1 MVGFTMKII
10 PLFIIAGSI
19 LLGGCDKVQNLTS
32 GAVKCDNEAAKKLVV
47 ESFSKVVSDAATE
60 RVKSLIENENI
71 TIDMGKLRS
80 KLQQVTFNVTNVRT
94 NNSDPN
100 SNKQYCVTEFIVK
113 LPEQLVK
120 DADAAREIYGESNVT
135 QSAVLADLSFEMNQL
150 KKDIDYLVQPTDS
163 GDKVFVTL
171 ENSEALAYFVRDIA
185 VDSLIKN
192 ARQNAV
198 EVAKQ
203 EALQAVADQEAT
215 AKEYQSVLVDEAKAK
230 VDAANENLNLVWN
243 ATTKEIR
250 DQLLDEQRIWLKKRE
265 LECKLESTNVDN
277 SEVARLNCEATMTNQ
292 RVNELRQKIYYLE

>member
-80 KLQQVTFNVTNVRT
+80 TLQQVTFNVTNVRT

-250 DQLLDEQRIWLKKRE
+250 EQLLDEQRIWLKKRE

>member
-1 MVGFTMKII
+1 MKII

-80 KLQQVTFNVTNVRT
+80 TLQQVTFNVTNVRT

-135 QSAVLADLSFEMNQL
+135 QSAVLADLAFEMNQL

-203 EALQAVADQEAT
+203 EALQAAADQEAT

>member
-1 MVGFTMKII
+1 MQQTTLLFCIISTSFLVGCEKLSFNSAKCNSEDTRKLVIELI
-10 PLFIIAGSI
+10 NKDI
-19 LLGGCDKVQNLTS
+19 DQLTS
-32 GAVKCDNEAAKKLVV
+32 EQVK
-47 ESFSKVVSDAATE
+47 T
-60 RVKSLIENENI
+60 LINTQNI
-71 TIDMGKLRS
+71 TLDMGKVRS
-80 KLQQVTFNVTNVRT
+80 TIKQFDITVNDVRT

-230 VDAANENLNLVWN
+230 VDTANENLNLVWN

>member
-1 MVGFTMKII
+1 MKII

-47 ESFSKVVSDAATE
+47 ESFSKIVSDAATE

-80 KLQQVTFNVTNVRT
+80 TLQQVTFNVTNVRT

-203 EALQAVADQEAT
+203 EALQAAADQEAT

>member
-10 PLFIIAGSI
+10 SLFIIAGSI

-32 GAVKCDNEAAKKLVV
+32 GAVKGDNEAAKKLVV

-80 KLQQVTFNVTNVRT
+80 TLQQVTFNVTNVRT

-230 VDAANENLNLVWN
+230 VDTANENLNLVWN

>member
-80 KLQQVTFNVTNVRT
+80 TLQQVTFNVTNVRT

-100 SNKQYCVTEFIVK
+100 SKKQYCVTEFIVK

-230 VDAANENLNLVWN
+230 VDTANENLNLVWN

>member
-80 KLQQVTFNVTNVRT
+80 TLQQVTFNVTNVRT

-203 EALQAVADQEAT
+203 EALQAAADQEAT

>member
-1 MVGFTMKII
+1 MKII

-80 KLQQVTFNVTNVRT
+80 TLQQVTFNVTNVRT

>member
-1 MVGFTMKII
+1 MKII

-32 GAVKCDNEAAKKLVV
+32 GAIKCDNEAAKKLVV
-47 ESFSKVVSDAATE
+47 ESFSKIVSDAATE

-80 KLQQVTFNVTNVRT
+80 TLQQVTFNVTNVRT

-203 EALQAVADQEAT
+203 EALQAAADQEAT

>member
-47 ESFSKVVSDAATE
+47 ESFSKIVSDAATE

-80 KLQQVTFNVTNVRT
+80 TLQQVTFNVTNVRT

-250 DQLLDEQRIWLKKRE
+250 EQLLDEQRIWLKKRE

>member
-1 MVGFTMKII
+1 M
-10 PLFIIAGSI
+10 
-19 LLGGCDKVQNLTS
+19 
-32 GAVKCDNEAAKKLVV
+32 
-47 ESFSKVVSDAATE
+47 
-60 RVKSLIENENI
+60 
-71 TIDMGKLRS
+71 
-80 KLQQVTFNVTNVRT
+80 
-94 NNSDPN
+94 
-100 SNKQYCVTEFIVK
+100 
-113 LPEQLVK
+113 
-120 DADAAREIYGESNVT
+120 
-135 QSAVLADLSFEMNQL
+135 
-150 KKDIDYLVQPTDS
+150 
-163 GDKVFVTL
+163 
-171 ENSEALAYFVRDIA
+171 
-185 VDSLIKN
+185 IKN

-230 VDAANENLNLVWN
+230 VDTANENLNLVWN

>member
-47 ESFSKVVSDAATE
+47 ESFSKIVSDAATE

-80 KLQQVTFNVTNVRT
+80 TLQQVTFNVTNVRT

>member
-80 KLQQVTFNVTNVRT
+80 TLQQVTFNVTNVRT

-120 DADAAREIYGESNVT
+120 DADASREIYGESNVT

-230 VDAANENLNLVWN
+230 VDTANENLNLVWN

>member
-80 KLQQVTFNVTNVRT
+80 TLQQVTFNVTNVRT

>member
-80 KLQQVTFNVTNVRT
+80 TLQQVTFNVTNVRS

>member
-80 KLQQVTFNVTNVRT
+80 TLQQVTFNVTNVRT

-230 VDAANENLNLVWN
+230 VDTANENLNLVWN

-277 SEVARLNCEATMTNQ
+277 SEVASLNCEATMTNQ

>member
-1 MVGFTMKII
+1 MKII

-47 ESFSKVVSDAATE
+47 ESFSKIVSDAATE

-80 KLQQVTFNVTNVRT
+80 TLQQVTFNVTNVRT

-250 DQLLDEQRIWLKKRE
+250 EQLLDEQRIWLKKRE

>member
-19 LLGGCDKVQNLTS
+19 LLGGCDKVENLTS
-32 GAVKCDNEAAKKLVV
+32 GDVKCDNEAAKKLVV

-80 KLQQVTFNVTNVRT
+80 TLQQVTFNVTNVRT

-100 SNKQYCVTEFIVK
+100 SNKQDCVTEFIVK

-230 VDAANENLNLVWN
+230 VDTANENLNLVWN

>member
-47 ESFSKVVSDAATE
+47 ESFSKIVSDAATE

-80 KLQQVTFNVTNVRT
+80 TLQQVTFNVTNVRT

-203 EALQAVADQEAT
+203 EALQAAADQEAT